1 MDVSDGLAGSPPV
14 PLPEGRFEGRSAFA
28 DGVRA
33 ALACAARE
41 GWQELVLCD
50 FDFHD
55 WPLGERDVEASLQAW
70 AGRGRRLTLL
80 AAGYDEVVRRH
91 ARFVQWRTTWDHIVQ
106 CRKAPVTDRLELPS
120 VLWSDRWVLQRLDPQ
135 RCMGVAGSEPERR
148 LLVREA
154 LDEWLLRRSAPA
166 FPATTLGL

>member
-1 MDVSDGLAGSPPV
+1 MDFSQALAGKG
-14 PLPEGRFEGRSAFA
+14 PLPSGRFEGRTAFA

-41 GWQELVLCD
+41 GWRELVLCD

-91 ARFVQWRTTWDHIVQ
+91 ARFVRWRATWDHIIE
-106 CRKAPVTDRLELPS
+106 CRRAPVRDRQELPG
-120 VLWSDRWVLQRLDPQ
+120 VLWSDRWVLQRLDPE
-135 RCMGVAGSEPERR
+135 RSTGVAGGEPERR

-154 LDEWLLRRSAPA
+154 LDEWLLRRSTPA